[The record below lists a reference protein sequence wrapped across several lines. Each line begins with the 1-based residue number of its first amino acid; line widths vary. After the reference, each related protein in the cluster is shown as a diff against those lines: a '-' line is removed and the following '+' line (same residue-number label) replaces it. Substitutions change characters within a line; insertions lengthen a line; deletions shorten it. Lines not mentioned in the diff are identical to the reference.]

1 MLDQIDGNVKTS
13 CKCAVAFN
21 ILLTFALPF
30 QGAPG
35 LRKSMEEI
43 IFSYTYP
50 RLDLE
55 VVKLLLYYNFL

>member
-55 VVKLLLYYNFL
+55 VVT